1 MPTISFCVNIK
12 KHKIVCL
19 IFTTVPYKILPEC
32 NNFRELM
39 RQVYTFIN
47 NKLDNFHIWVCHIF
61 IAFVIRQFLSND

>member
-12 KHKIVCL
+12 KNTKTYV
-19 IFTTVPYKILPEC
+19 YKILPEC